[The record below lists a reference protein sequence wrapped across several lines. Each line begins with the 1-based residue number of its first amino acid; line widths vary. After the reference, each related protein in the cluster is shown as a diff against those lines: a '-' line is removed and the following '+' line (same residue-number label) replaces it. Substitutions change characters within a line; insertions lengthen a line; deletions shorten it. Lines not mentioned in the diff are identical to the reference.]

1 MNENSQTPLEER
13 SRRLFDESIAAVDM
27 QVRSRLTRARHAA
40 LEAVPRR
47 SARLFGMPLW
57 RAAAGATAA
66 AVLAVALWFT
76 WSAGPQAI
84 DANDGRPSF
93 EDLGLVASSDQGSGD
108 AMEMMQNDV
117 DFYAWVAAK
126 AEQPGAGHAG

>member
-1 MNENSQTPLEER
+1 MDDHSATPLEER

-27 QVRSRLTRARHAA
+27 SVRSRLTRARHAA

-47 SARLFGMPLW
+47 SARVFGMPFW
-57 RAAAGATAA
+57 KVAAGATAA

-76 WSAGPQAI
+76 LSAGPQAVG
-84 DANDGRPSF
+84 ANDSRPSF

-126 AEQPGAGHAG
+126 AAQPGPGHAG